1 MGYHSTNLTRISI
14 CVLLIITVTLALIRL
29 SIIIFPAL
37 PESSDTFDCDDGTL
51 AMYRHFQNLGIDSTP
66 FVGNLEMDGEEY
78 MESNHVWLMVK
89 TGNTKIAYDW
99 GTPRF
104 DRQHYE
110 GYAISL
116 DFLLH
121 AVEQDRLGG
130 DELASANP

>member
-1 MGYHSTNLTRISI
+1 MGYHSANLTRISI
-14 CVLLIITVTLALIRL
+14 SVLLIITITLALIRL

-37 PESSDTFDCDDGTL
+37 PESSDTYDCDDGTL
-51 AMYRHFQNLGIDSTP
+51 AMYRHFEKLGIDSTA
-66 FVGNLEMDGEEY
+66 FVGNLEMDGEKY

-89 TGNTKIAYDW
+89 SVNTEIAYDW

-104 DRQHYE
+104 DHQHYE

-121 AVEQDRLGG
+121 AVEHDRLGG
-130 DELASANP
+130 DELASANH